1 MNRSDNIHTEE
12 KISLE
17 PSIEVAFHCG
27 SRERKKEHFDKEKK
41 TEAERE
47 RGGKSE
53 RNNGFKMEFYM
64 AAKEIVWPE
73 KKRNEKKNLIK
84 ISVH

>member
-47 RGGKSE
+47 RGRE
-53 RNNGFKMEFYM
+53 
-64 AAKEIVWPE
+64 
-73 KKRNEKKNLIK
+73 
-84 ISVH
+84 